1 MQHRR
6 CRRDVAA
13 ARRGARLHVNAPQI
27 TACPA
32 KKTELLLSETYRH
45 FTNVFLLNLLFVT
58 DGVDFSDVVLACD
71 GRGIGALGVFL
82 TSALLFSVL

>member
-1 MQHRR
+1 MLILIMS
-6 CRRDVAA
+6 
-13 ARRGARLHVNAPQI
+13 GTIAPGLI
-27 TACPA
+27 N
-32 KKTELLLSETYRH
+32 S
-45 FTNVFLLNLLFVT
+45 FFLLNLLFVT